1 MTNLKNIIILLLL
14 IMCAD
19 KLNAIYSQEIY
30 YAYINNRM
38 DLWKNIIEKIN
49 SFENKNSDLVL
60 ELVDYQY
67 GYIGY
72 CITFDKKEEARIY
85 LDRAE
90 ENINF
95 LEKQKFKLS
104 SVYAYKSAFYGM
116 RMELHPLLI
125 PFYGLKSIRYA
136 KLALELDSNNYLAYL
151 QNGNVKFH
159 SPASAGG
166 SKKEGLSYYFKA
178 REILE
183 KDPDNIK
190 KNWNYL
196 NLLTIIGQSYYTIG
210 DYSSARDVYQYIL
223 RLEPGFIYVRD
234 DLYPALQK
242 KMKK

>member
-1 MTNLKNIIILLLL
+1 
-14 IMCAD
+14 
-19 KLNAIYSQEIY
+19 
-30 YAYINNRM
+30 
-38 DLWKNIIEKIN
+38 
-49 SFENKNSDLVL
+49 
-60 ELVDYQY
+60 
-67 GYIGY
+67 
-72 CITFDKKEEARIY
+72 
-85 LDRAE
+85 
-90 ENINF
+90 
-95 LEKQKFKLS
+95 
-104 SVYAYKSAFYGM
+104 M
-116 RMELHPLLI
+116 RMELNPLLV

-183 KDPDNIK
+183 KDPEKIK
-190 KNWNYL
+190 ENWNYL

-223 RLEPGFIYVRD
+223 RLESGFIYVRD

-242 KMKK
+242 RMK